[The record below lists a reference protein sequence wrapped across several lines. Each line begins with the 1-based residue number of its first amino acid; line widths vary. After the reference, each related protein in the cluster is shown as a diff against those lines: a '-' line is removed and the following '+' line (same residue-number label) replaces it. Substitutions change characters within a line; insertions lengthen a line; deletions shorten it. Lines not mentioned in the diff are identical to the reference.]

1 MWNYL
6 WEHKNVTL
14 GLVISLFVIAILMW
28 ILFESVQ
35 AFAAVIVCGAIG
47 FGIVWLWQLGDE

>member
-6 WEHKNVTL
+6 WEHKSVTL
-14 GLVISLFVIAILMW
+14 GLIIGLFALAILMW

-35 AFAAVIVCGAIG
+35 AFGAVIFCGVVA
-47 FGIVWLWQLGDE
+47 FGVVWLWQLGDE